1 MLDGDLSQLWNSVQ
15 ACRVAVNAQDAR
27 MNALPCLI
35 LLMLISLSAGQV
47 PTGWPVL
54 KTTEGKEYKDVKVTL
69 VEPGGIKIMH
79 AGGIARLAMM
89 ELPPEIRSLFQFNAD
104 AAKALAAKEL
114 DEKEAAQKAGTL
126 KKAMQLTNDLVTV
139 KEDKFTKNLEISF
152 KEPVRVTGTID
163 VTAHYEG
170 VAGEVDPLFTLLF
183 QRVDREWRWM
193 KHHPSYVLIDGQS
206 WKAKERL
213 RTDVFKGG
221 RVYESIAIYFTPQQA
236 AAFSQAKE
244 VAIKIGLDELQ
255 LTPEMRLTL
264 ATVYTRWL
272 TEMAIRKN
280 P

>member
-1 MLDGDLSQLWNSVQ
+1 
-15 ACRVAVNAQDAR
+15 
-27 MNALPCLI
+27 MNTLPGLI
-35 LLMLISLSAGQV
+35 LLMLISLSDGQV

-79 AGGIARLAMM
+79 AGGIAQLAMM
-89 ELPPEIRSLFQFNAD
+89 ELPPEIRAQFHFDAD
-104 AAKALAAKEL
+104 AAKILA
-114 DEKEAAQKAGTL
+114 EKQAAEKATAQREGTL
-126 KKAMQLTNDLVTV
+126 KKAKQLTNDSVSV
-139 KEDKFTKNLEISF
+139 KEDKFTKNLVISF

-193 KHHPSYVLIDGQS
+193 KHHPSYVLIDGES

-244 VAIKIGLDELQ
+244 VAIKIGLDEIR
-255 LTPEMRLTL
+255 LTAEMRLTL
-264 ATVYTRWL
+264 VTVYTRWL

>member
-1 MLDGDLSQLWNSVQ
+1 
-15 ACRVAVNAQDAR
+15 
-27 MNALPCLI
+27 MNALTGFTF
-35 LLMLISLSAGQV
+35 LMLISFGAGQT

-79 AGGIARLAMM
+79 TGGITRLAMM
-89 ELPPEIRSLFQFNAD
+89 ELPPEVRSLFQFNAT
-104 AAKALAAKEL
+104 AAKAQAAKEL
-114 DEKEAAQKAGTL
+114 DEKEAAQKAVTL
-126 KKAMQLTNDLVTV
+126 KKAMQITNDSVTV

-152 KEPVRVTGTID
+152 KEPVRVTGTVD

-170 VAGEVDPLFTLLF
+170 VVGEVDPLFTLLF

-193 KHHPSYVLIDGQS
+193 KHHPSYVLIDGES

-236 AAFSQAKE
+236 AAFSQAKA
-244 VAIKIGLDELQ
+244 VAIKIGLDEIQ
-255 LTPEMRLTL
+255 LTSEMRLTL

-272 TEMAIRKN
+272 TEIASRKT